1 MKKKT
6 TRSLVITNIIF
17 LIPLIIYGVFKNG
30 YLLYDRNLIPF
41 YLIFKPIYLTIVS
54 IVIKFAFD
62 LIINHRLSINY
73 NLLYMVLVSM
83 IMPYN
88 INFIIYTITLIITYF
103 LTTLLESKI
112 KFNKVCLMALIII
125 LVNSIF
131 YKFTY
136 LSPLEAKFNFAF
148 SFFDLLMG
156 RSIGSISSTSIFFS
170 LLAYTLLIN
179 SYYYKKD
186 MPLAINLTF
195 LGLAFI
201 TYLFNHDLS
210 FLLNS
215 EIIFASIFIATLPK
229 YSPYKV
235 KDQVISGILIG
246 LITFIIAL
254 FFNDTISIYLAIFLV
269 SLLGNLK
276 KDGKKKQKI

>member
-6 TRSLVITNIIF
+6 TRSLVITSIIF

-30 YLLYDRNLIPF
+30 YLLYERDLIPF
-41 YLIFKPIYLTIVS
+41 YLIFKPLYLTIISV
-54 IVIKFAFD
+54 IIKFAFD
-62 LIINHRLSINY
+62 LIINHRLNINY
-73 NLLYMVLVSM
+73 NLLYMILVSM

-88 INFIIYTITLIITYF
+88 INFIIYTITLTITYF

-112 KFNKVCLMALIII
+112 KFNKVCLMALVII
-125 LVNSIF
+125 LINSIF

-136 LSPLEAKFNFAF
+136 LSPLETKFNFAF

-156 RSIGSISSTSIFFS
+156 RSIGSIASTSIFFS

-195 LGLAFI
+195 LGLAFL

-215 EIIFASIFIATLPK
+215 EVIFASIFIAPLPK

-254 FFNDTISIYLAIFLV
+254 FFNDTVSIYLAIFLV

-276 KDGKKKQKI
+276 KK